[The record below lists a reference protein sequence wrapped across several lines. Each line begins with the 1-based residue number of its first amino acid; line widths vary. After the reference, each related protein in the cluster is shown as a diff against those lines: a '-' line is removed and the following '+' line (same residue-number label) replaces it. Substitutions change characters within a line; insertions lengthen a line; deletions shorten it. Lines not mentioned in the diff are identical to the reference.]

1 MTSSNIA
8 PLRPGRRLR
17 WALPAGAVLAAA
29 MALTGCSGSPAT
41 PAASSSVGA
50 PAASMASSSSPAGS
64 ATAGASSATPTAE
77 TATKELVAGFPVKLI
92 PLMKG
97 AEVQASSLQRTTP
110 ISVAS
115 LTETVTAKPADVLAY
130 YTKVYEGQ
138 KFTALP
144 GNSVDGTPSKTFVR
158 ASGQESVN
166 VAIVQTGTTSTVTVG
181 ASVLPASLK

>member
-1 MTSSNIA
+1 M
-8 PLRPGRRLR
+8 
-17 WALPAGAVLAAA
+17 AA
-29 MALTGCSGSPAT
+29 
-41 PAASSSVGA
+41 
-50 PAASMASSSSPAGS
+50 SSSPAGS